1 MVSHGTQKKRR
12 RGTKTVAPRKKH
24 IVVRIA
30 NKVTNRAIKEV
41 WDKDISPADNISNFG
56 LNANPN
62 QTLAGATG
70 GLGRKMKPKPANADS
85 AAFVGLAKVPTETDL
100 AKNNVADAN
109 PKRRVMSEMDQEYA
123 VTCIKKHGEDYE
135 AMARDIK
142 KCNVQQLTA
151 HKLKKMCLLY
161 NSLSEKEKLV
171 SL

>member
-1 MVSHGTQKKRR
+1 MVKHGTQKKRR
-12 RGTKTVAPRKKH
+12 RGQKTVAPKKKH
-24 IVVRIA
+24 IKLRIA
-30 NKVTNRAIKEV
+30 NKVTNLAIKEV
-41 WDKDISPADNISNFG
+41 WDKNLSPADNISNFG

-62 QTLAGATG
+62 QTLAGAAG

-85 AAFVGLAKVPTETDL
+85 AAFVGLAKVPTDDDL
-100 AKNNVADAN
+100 AQNTMSDPN

-142 KCNVQQLTA
+142 KCNVQQFTE
-151 HKLKKMCLLY
+151 HKLKKMCKLY
-161 NSLSEKEKLV
+161 NSLPEKDKLV